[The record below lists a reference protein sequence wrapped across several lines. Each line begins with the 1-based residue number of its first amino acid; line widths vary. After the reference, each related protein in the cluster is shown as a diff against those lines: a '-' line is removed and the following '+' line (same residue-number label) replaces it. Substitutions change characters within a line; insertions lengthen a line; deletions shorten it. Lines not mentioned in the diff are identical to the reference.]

1 MFLFEGL
8 LEFSSFC
15 VFLFYVVIILIE
27 LLLNEKFLFVDYI
40 GCDRLI
46 WLVGVLVL
54 VIVVM

>member
-1 MFLFEGL
+1 MFEGL